1 MSLLSKKISELQER
15 TAKAVQGGGDKAI
28 AKQIAMGKLPAR
40 ERISKLLDE
49 NSFYEYDLFIEHDA
63 REFGMDKKSLAGDG
77 VVIGTGTINGKP
89 VAIYAQDFTVAGGSL
104 GSMHARKITKIMDY
118 ALRMRIPLIGIN
130 DSGGA
135 RIQEGV
141 NSLAGYGEIF
151 FRNTLA
157 SGVIPQISVIL
168 GPCAGGAVYSPALTD
183 YVFVVDKISKMFI
196 TGPEVIK
203 SVLGEEIDMESLGGA
218 RVHCE
223 TTGNAHFFAN
233 SEEECFSQIKE
244 LLSYLPAHNKE
255 KAELKKSAEP
265 LKKYKVEKIVPV
277 DPTTPYDVRD
287 VIKSLTDGS
296 EFIEVQEMWAPNIVI
311 GYGRMGGRTVG
322 FVANQPLYLAGVL
335 DCDSS
340 DKAARFIRYCDAF
353 EIPIVTL
360 EDMPGY
366 LPGVDQEHAG
376 VIRHGAKLLYA
387 YSEASVPKVTIIL
400 RKAYGGGYIAMNSRH
415 LRADFVFAWPTAE
428 IAVMGPEGAANI
440 IFRKEI
446 MEAENPE
453 VMRKQKVQE
462 YKDKFANPYVAASKG
477 YIDSVI
483 TPSDTRKFIIH
494 ALEISGNKTLK
505 RPEKKH
511 GIPPF

>member
-15 TAKAVQGGGDKAI
+15 TARALQGGGDKAI

-40 ERISKLLDE
+40 ERINKLLDPG
-49 NSFYEYDLFIEHDA
+49 SFYEYDLFIEHDA
-63 REFGMDKKSLAGDG
+63 REFGMEKKSLAGDG
-77 VVIGTGTINGKP
+77 VVIGTGTVNGKP

-118 ALRMRIPLIGIN
+118 SLRMRIPLIGIN

-203 SVLGEEIDMESLGGA
+203 SVLGEEVDMETLGGA
-218 RVHCE
+218 RTHCE
-223 TTGNAHFFAN
+223 VTGNAHFFAE
-233 SEEECFSQIKE
+233 SEEQCFSQIKE
-244 LLSYLPAHNKE
+244 LLSYIPAHNEEKPAPIKSKE
-255 KAELKKSAEP
+255 PSR
-265 LKKYKVEKIVPV
+265 KYKIDKIVPV
-277 DPTTPYDVRD
+277 DPTAPYDVRD

-296 EFIEVQEMWAPNIVI
+296 EFIEVQELWAPNIVI
-311 GYGRMGGRTVG
+311 GYGRIGGRTVG
-322 FVANQPLYLAGVL
+322 FVANQPMVLAGVL

-387 YSEASVPKVTIIL
+387 YSEATVPKVTIIL

-446 MEAENPE
+446 MEAENPAE
-453 VMRKQKVQE
+453 MRKQKVAE
-462 YKDKFANPYVAASKG
+462 YKEKFANPYVAAAKG

-483 TPSDTRKFIIH
+483 PPAETRKFILH
-494 ALEISGNKTLK
+494 ALDISGNKVLK
-505 RPEKKH
+505 RPAKKH